1 MLQQMAPQYRQA
13 SASEKRMLLESFIT
27 TTGYVRKYARWLLN
41 HAQEV
46 QQMLHRPRPQ
56 YGSQVQQALRF
67 AFSRSEGY
75 NADECESS

>member
-1 MLQQMAPQYRQA
+1 MAPQYQQA
-13 SASEKRMLLESFIT
+13 SPSQKRTLLDAFVAP
-27 TTGYVRKYARWLLN
+27 TGYVRKYARWLLN